1 MQRSAANARRA
12 ERRYEIFIQRNL
24 ARNFMA
30 HLFHGMLGQTGF
42 RFINAPTF
50 IPAYL
55 LMLSGG
61 SNLLVG
67 AALALQGLGQML
79 TPLVGANLISHRA
92 RVLPIGFITGTLMR
106 SCVLLMGLAGFF
118 LEDDLLL
125 VTMMV
130 LLMFFGLLEGM
141 QGVIFNYL
149 MSKVIPVSKRGRLT
163 GFRNFLAGTTAAA
176 VAYIGGT
183 YLIGTEPSIAGYS
196 WMFILA
202 FVLTAIGLLML
213 FGVREPEPPVVKP
226 RLSLVL
232 QLREVPNLLRAE
244 KTFRRFIVARTIA
257 TTGRMAMPF
266 YILYAG
272 QTIGLSGAILG
283 ILTFAFTISGTVSNL
298 FWGYIADQRGFRRV
312 ILLTG
317 SLWIIA
323 TLMLLASNSLAM
335 IILVFAGI
343 GAAVQ
348 GFEQAARNIVL
359 EFGDRQ
365 NLPVRIALANSV
377 SQLSGSLG
385 PLAGGVMASLLGYE
399 YVFMTSV
406 LFLAMGA
413 ALILFRIPEPRNEVG
428 SLSPVNPVM
437 NNSIR

>member
-1 MQRSAANARRA
+1 MSKPDVAARHA
-12 ERRYEIFIQRNL
+12 ERRYEIFVQRNL
-24 ARNFMA
+24 TRNFTA
-30 HLFHGMLGQTGF
+30 HLLHGMLGQTGF

-61 SNLLVG
+61 SDLVVG

-79 TPLVGANLISHRA
+79 TPLIGANLISHRS
-92 RVLPIGFITGTLMR
+92 RVLPIGFVTGTLMR

-118 LEDDLLL
+118 LGNDALLI
-125 VTMMV
+125 TMMV
-130 LLMFFGLLEGM
+130 LLMLFGLLEGM

-149 MSKVIPVSKRGRLT
+149 MSKVIPVKKRGRLT

-176 VAYIGGT
+176 VAYIGGA
-183 YLIGTEPSIAGYS
+183 YLIGAEASITGYS
-196 WMFILA
+196 WTFLLA

-213 FGVREPEPPVVKP
+213 LGVREPEPPEVKVQ
-226 RLSLVL
+226 LSLFE
-232 QLREVPNLLRAE
+232 QLREVPLLLSAE

-272 QTIGLSGAILG
+272 QTIGLSGTTLG
-283 ILTFAFTISGTVSNL
+283 MVTFAFTMSGTVSNL
-298 FWGYIADQRGFRRV
+298 LWGFIADRRGFRLV
-312 ILLTG
+312 LLITG
-317 SLWIIA
+317 FLWIVA
-323 TLMLLASNSLAM
+323 TMLLLSSNSLMVTM
-335 IILVFAGI
+335 IVFVGI

-348 GFEQAARNIVL
+348 GFENAARNIVL

-377 SQLSGSLG
+377 SQVAGSLG

-399 YVFMTSV
+399 WVFVTSI
-406 LFLAMGA
+406 LFLATGA
-413 ALILFRIPEPRNEVG
+413 SLVLFRIPEPRH
-428 SLSPVNPVM
+428 SAS
-437 NNSIR
+437 

>member
-1 MQRSAANARRA
+1 LSKPDVAARHA
-12 ERRYEIFIQRNL
+12 ERRYEIFVQRNL
-24 ARNFMA
+24 TRNFTA
-30 HLFHGMLGQTGF
+30 HLLHGMLGQTGF

-61 SNLLVG
+61 SDLVVG

-79 TPLVGANLISHRA
+79 TPLIGANLISHRS
-92 RVLPIGFITGTLMR
+92 RVLPIGFVTGTLMR

-118 LEDDLLL
+118 LGNDALLI
-125 VTMMV
+125 TMMV
-130 LLMFFGLLEGM
+130 LLMLFGLLEGM

-149 MSKVIPVSKRGRLT
+149 MSKVIPVKKRGRLT

-176 VAYIGGT
+176 VAYIGGA
-183 YLIGTEPSIAGYS
+183 YLIGAEASITGYS
-196 WMFILA
+196 WTFLLA

-213 FGVREPEPPVVKP
+213 LSVREPEPPEVKVQ
-226 RLSLVL
+226 LSLFE
-232 QLREVPNLLRAE
+232 QLREVPQLLSVE

-272 QTIGLSGAILG
+272 QTIGLSGTTLG
-283 ILTFAFTISGTVSNL
+283 MVTFAFTMSGTVSNL
-298 FWGYIADQRGFRRV
+298 LWGFIADRRGFRLV
-312 ILLTG
+312 LLITG
-317 SLWIIA
+317 FLWIVA
-323 TLMLLASNSLAM
+323 TMLLLSSNSLMVTM
-335 IILVFAGI
+335 IVFVGI

-348 GFEQAARNIVL
+348 GFENAARNIVL

-377 SQLSGSLG
+377 SQVAGSLG

-399 YVFMTSV
+399 WVFVTSI
-406 LFLAMGA
+406 LFLATGA
-413 ALILFRIPEPRNEVG
+413 LLVLFRIPEPRH
-428 SLSPVNPVM
+428 SAS
-437 NNSIR
+437 

>member
-1 MQRSAANARRA
+1 MSKPDVAARHA
-12 ERRYEIFIQRNL
+12 ERRYEIFVQRNL
-24 ARNFMA
+24 TRNFTA
-30 HLFHGMLGQTGF
+30 HLLHGMLGQTGF

-61 SNLLVG
+61 SDLVVG

-79 TPLVGANLISHRA
+79 TPLIGANLISHRS
-92 RVLPIGFITGTLMR
+92 RVLPIGFVTGTLMR

-118 LEDDLLL
+118 LGNDALLI
-125 VTMMV
+125 TMMV
-130 LLMFFGLLEGM
+130 LLMLFGLLEGM

-149 MSKVIPVSKRGRLT
+149 MSKVIPVKKRGRLT

-176 VAYIGGT
+176 VAYIGGA
-183 YLIGTEPSIAGYS
+183 YLIGAEASITGYS
-196 WMFILA
+196 WTFLLA

-213 FGVREPEPPVVKP
+213 LGVREPEPPEVKVQ
-226 RLSLVL
+226 LSLFE
-232 QLREVPNLLRAE
+232 QLREVPQLLSAE
-244 KTFRRFIVARTIA
+244 KPFRRFIVARTIA

-272 QTIGLSGAILG
+272 QTIGLSGTTLG
-283 ILTFAFTISGTVSNL
+283 MVTFAFTMSGTVSNL
-298 FWGYIADQRGFRRV
+298 LWGFIADRRGFRLV
-312 ILLTG
+312 LLITG
-317 SLWIIA
+317 FLWIVA
-323 TLMLLASNSLAM
+323 TMLLLSSNSLMVTM
-335 IILVFAGI
+335 IVFVGI

-348 GFEQAARNIVL
+348 GFENAARNIVL

-377 SQLSGSLG
+377 SQVAGSLG

-399 YVFMTSV
+399 WVFVTSI
-406 LFLAMGA
+406 LFLATGA
-413 ALILFRIPEPRNEVG
+413 SLVLFRIPEPRH
-428 SLSPVNPVM
+428 SAS
-437 NNSIR
+437 

>member
-1 MQRSAANARRA
+1 
-12 ERRYEIFIQRNL
+12 
-24 ARNFMA
+24 MA

-67 AALALQGLGQML
+67 AALALQGVGQML

-163 GFRNFLAGTTAAA
+163 GFRNFLAGITAAA

-183 YLIGTEPSIAGYS
+183 YLIGTEPSIVGYS
-196 WMFILA
+196 WMFIL
-202 FVLTAIGLLML
+202 
-213 FGVREPEPPVVKP
+213 
-226 RLSLVL
+226 SL
-232 QLREVPNLLRAE
+232 
-244 KTFRRFIVARTIA
+244 IHI
-257 TTGRMAMPF
+257 
-266 YILYAG
+266 
-272 QTIGLSGAILG
+272 
-283 ILTFAFTISGTVSNL
+283 
-298 FWGYIADQRGFRRV
+298 
-312 ILLTG
+312 
-317 SLWIIA
+317 
-323 TLMLLASNSLAM
+323 
-335 IILVFAGI
+335 
-343 GAAVQ
+343 
-348 GFEQAARNIVL
+348 
-359 EFGDRQ
+359 
-365 NLPVRIALANSV
+365 
-377 SQLSGSLG
+377 
-385 PLAGGVMASLLGYE
+385 
-399 YVFMTSV
+399 
-406 LFLAMGA
+406 
-413 ALILFRIPEPRNEVG
+413 
-428 SLSPVNPVM
+428 
-437 NNSIR
+437 

>member
-1 MQRSAANARRA
+1 MSKPDVAARHA
-12 ERRYEIFIQRNL
+12 ERRYEIFVQRNL
-24 ARNFMA
+24 TRNFTA
-30 HLFHGMLGQTGF
+30 HLLHGMLGQTGF

-61 SNLLVG
+61 SDLVVG

-79 TPLVGANLISHRA
+79 TPLIGANLISHRS
-92 RVLPIGFITGTLMR
+92 RVLPIGFVTGTLMR

-118 LEDDLLL
+118 LGNDALLI
-125 VTMMV
+125 TMMV
-130 LLMFFGLLEGM
+130 LLMLFGLLEGM

-149 MSKVIPVSKRGRLT
+149 MSKVIPVKKRGRLT

-176 VAYIGGT
+176 VAYIGGA
-183 YLIGTEPSIAGYS
+183 YLIGAEASITGYS
-196 WMFILA
+196 WTFLLA

-213 FGVREPEPPVVKP
+213 LSVREPEPPEVKVQ
-226 RLSLVL
+226 LSLFE
-232 QLREVPNLLRAE
+232 QLREVPQLLSVE

-272 QTIGLSGAILG
+272 QTIGLSGTTLG
-283 ILTFAFTISGTVSNL
+283 MVTFAFTMSGTVSNL
-298 FWGYIADQRGFRRV
+298 LWGFIADRRGFRLV
-312 ILLTG
+312 LLITG
-317 SLWIIA
+317 FLWIVA
-323 TLMLLASNSLAM
+323 TMLLLSSNSLMVTM
-335 IILVFAGI
+335 IVFVGI

-348 GFEQAARNIVL
+348 GFENAARNIVL

-377 SQLSGSLG
+377 SQVAGSLG

-399 YVFMTSV
+399 WVFVTSI
-406 LFLAMGA
+406 LFLATGA
-413 ALILFRIPEPRNEVG
+413 LLVLFRIPEPRH
-428 SLSPVNPVM
+428 SAS
-437 NNSIR
+437 